1 MNLQDITKKYIFTET
16 ELTILETIIN
26 ELTNGNERISIR
38 ELANKTYV
46 STTVIIKLAKKLGF
60 IGYSQMIYVLNE
72 NIHQKVSQDYTSLLS
87 EFVNEQDTSTLL
99 KLINDLYKY
108 KNQKIYLVGI
118 GFSGIITEYFL
129 KRLAEIDIF
138 AYGGAPI
145 DCINANSKLSI
156 VILFSKSGET
166 EDLIQIIKLSK
177 KMGHTIYAITTSSQS
192 TIAKL
197 SDHHI
202 ELKYKHDKLF
212 DIPDYYVS
220 TSIFMIENILAEF
233 LKKEN

>member
-108 KNQKIYLVGI
+108 KNQKYIW
-118 GFSGIITEYFL
+118 
-129 KRLAEIDIF
+129 
-138 AYGGAPI
+138 
-145 DCINANSKLSI
+145 
-156 VILFSKSGET
+156 
-166 EDLIQIIKLSK
+166 
-177 KMGHTIYAITTSSQS
+177 
-192 TIAKL
+192 
-197 SDHHI
+197 
-202 ELKYKHDKLF
+202 
-212 DIPDYYVS
+212 
-220 TSIFMIENILAEF
+220 
-233 LKKEN
+233 

>member
-129 KRLAEIDIF
+129 DRKSTRL
-138 AYGGAPI
+138 
-145 DCINANSKLSI
+145 NSSH
-156 VILFSKSGET
+156 
-166 EDLIQIIKLSK
+166 
-177 KMGHTIYAITTSSQS
+177 M
-192 TIAKL
+192 
-197 SDHHI
+197 
-202 ELKYKHDKLF
+202 
-212 DIPDYYVS
+212 
-220 TSIFMIENILAEF
+220 
-233 LKKEN
+233 